1 VCQLQ
6 HHKAAVLPSDNL
18 ETTKQDPKTAPSVS
32 GEQGVSGEHDDAE
45 GDVLNGKPDAS
56 PIAVYRIAFQWI
68 QTQAASYGRIVS
80 GAFEPVSQ
88 HDFGFPRGI
97 DWRRAGLA

>member
-32 GEQGVSGEHDDAE
+32 GEQGVSGEA
-45 GDVLNGKPDAS
+45 AQR
-56 PIAVYRIAFQWI
+56 AQRAF
-68 QTQAASYGRIVS
+68 V
-80 GAFEPVSQ
+80 
-88 HDFGFPRGI
+88 
-97 DWRRAGLA
+97 